1 MDTKLI
7 KPTSGTGRS
16 TGTWLG
22 IVAVAALAVGLV
34 AGPVL
39 ANVTAPRPYA
49 TPVGGAASDTTP
61 EHTIAVTGSGKVTVV
76 PDMANIQ
83 LGVAIQRPTAK
94 AAREAAAAAMTRIVA
109 ALKALGIDDKDIAT
123 AMVSLG
129 PVYNYPNNASPV
141 VTGYQLSNSVSV
153 KVRDLAKLS
162 DVLDN
167 SVAAGA
173 TTIDG
178 VSFDV
183 ADRSAAEAQ
192 ARDAAVK
199 DAKAKADT
207 YAKGL
212 GIAITGVAS
221 VTENVATPIWYGGV
235 FNSAAGAA
243 TDKAAAPQ
251 TPVLPGSTD
260 VTITV
265 QVSFLIG

>member
-1 MDTKLI
+1 MNTRL
-7 KPTSGTGRS
+7 TTGTGRS

-22 IVAVAALAVGLV
+22 IVAVAALAVGLI

-39 ANVTAPRPYA
+39 ANVTAPRGYA
-49 TPVGGAASDTTP
+49 PPVAGAASDTTP
-61 EHTIAVTGSGKVTVV
+61 EHTIAVTGLGKVTVV

-94 AAREAAAAAMTRIVA
+94 AAREAAAAAMTKIVA
-109 ALKALGIDDKDIAT
+109 ALKALGIDDKDITT

-129 PVYNYPNNASPV
+129 PVYSYPNNASPV
-141 VTGYQLSNSVSV
+141 VTGYQLANSVSV
-153 KVRDLAKLS
+153 KVRDLSKLS

-173 TTIDG
+173 TTVDG

-221 VTENVATPIWYGGV
+221 VTENVATPIWYGGMY
-235 FNSAAGAA
+235 NAAAGAA

>member
-1 MDTKLI
+1 MDTKL
-7 KPTSGTGRS
+7 TSGPGRS
-16 TGTWLG
+16 TGAWLA
-22 IVAVAALAVGLV
+22 IVAVAALAVGLIAGPALASVTSTRGYAAPV
-34 AGPVL
+34 AG
-39 ANVTAPRPYA
+39 AP
-49 TPVGGAASDTTP
+49 ASTTP
-61 EHTIAVTGSGKVTVV
+61 EHTIAVMGSGKVTVT
-76 PDMANIQ
+76 PDMATTQ
-83 LGVAIQRPTAK
+83 LGVAIQKPTAK
-94 AAREAAAAAMTRIVA
+94 AAREAAAAAMTKIVA

-129 PVYNYPNNASPV
+129 PIYAYPNNQSPT
-141 VTGYQLSNSVSV
+141 VTGYQLSNTVSV
-153 KVRDLAKLS
+153 KVRDLSKLS

-173 TTIDG
+173 TTVDG

-183 ADRSAAEAQ
+183 ADRSAAESQ

-212 GIAITGVAS
+212 GVAIMGVAS
-221 VTENVATPIWYGGV
+221 VTESVTTPVWYGAYNNMAG
-235 FNSAAGAA
+235 GAA
-243 TDKAAAPQ
+243 DKAAAPS

-260 VTITV
+260 VTIQV

>member
-1 MDTKLI
+1 MDTKL
-7 KPTSGTGRS
+7 TTGTGRS
-16 TGTWLG
+16 AGAWLA
-22 IVAVAALAVGLV
+22 IVAVAALAVGLI

-39 ANVTAPRPYA
+39 AAVTAPRGYA
-49 TPVGGAASDTTP
+49 APAAGAASDTTP
-61 EHTIAVTGSGKVTVV
+61 EHTIAVTGSGKVTVT
-76 PDMANIQ
+76 PDMATIQ
-83 LGVAIQRPTAK
+83 LGVAIQKPSAK
-94 AAREAAAAAMTRIVA
+94 AAREAAATAMTKIVA
-109 ALKALGIDDKDIAT
+109 AIKALGIADKDIAT

-141 VTGYQLSNSVSV
+141 ITGYQLTNAVTV

-167 SVAAGA
+167 AVAAGA
-173 TTIDG
+173 TTVDG

-183 ADRSAAEAQ
+183 TDRSAAESQ

-212 GIAITGVAS
+212 GVAITGVAS
-221 VTENVATPIWYGGV
+221 VTENVVTPVWYGNV
-235 FNSAAGAA
+235 YNSLAGGA
-243 TDKAAAPQ
+243 TDKAATPS

>member
-1 MDTKLI
+1 MDTKL
-7 KPTSGTGRS
+7 TNGAGRS
-16 TGTWLG
+16 TGAWLA

-34 AGPVL
+34 AGPVV
-39 ANVTAPRPYA
+39 ASVAAPRGYA
-49 TPVGGAASDTTP
+49 VPIAGAPSDTAP
-61 EHTIAVTGSGKVTVV
+61 EHTIAVTGSGKVTVT
-76 PDMANIQ
+76 PNMATIA
-83 LGVAIQRPTAK
+83 LGVAVQKPTAK
-94 AAREAAAAAMTRIVA
+94 AARESAAASMTKIVA

-123 AMVSLG
+123 ATVSLG
-129 PVYNYPNNASPV
+129 PVYAYPNNSSPT
-141 VTGYQLSNSVSV
+141 VTGYQLSNSVTV

-167 SVAAGA
+167 GVAAGA
-173 TTIDG
+173 TTVDG

-212 GIAITGVAS
+212 GVAITGVAS
-221 VTENVATPIWYGGV
+221 VTENVTTPIWYGGV
-235 FNSAAGAA
+235 YNSLAGAA
-243 TDKAAAPQ
+243 TDKAATPS

-260 VTITV
+260 VTIQV